1 MPKLIRDVQ
10 CNLWGSDVTLPAGTR
25 VMLVKGASGTKGD
38 LYAVADAK
46 LLVDLTG
53 NSHDPKYR
61 YAFVDHAD
69 VGE

>member
-1 MPKLIRDVQ
+1 
-10 CNLWGSDVTLPAGTR
+10 
-25 VMLVKGASGTKGD
+25 MLVKGASGTKDD